1 MADIIEELLAEGEA
15 EEEQTFEWLHNVN
28 LIREDEMWRL
38 LEQADLPVYPYSDYP
53 EVKFPTLH
61 EYRIHAWDPTFVSFV
76 QDLITGGTGEMA
88 LHLQG
93 VYGQWSP
100 VVTEEEE
107 EEPGEPEPEEPEP
120 WETPYQALYP
130 TLTLPRYQAFGAE
143 YPVSDLP
150 VYEPFPSPYPTL
162 QLPIYQQFPVEYP
175 KLGPMYEQ
183 AEDVI
188 SRMLTGEGLGL
199 PVEELMA
206 AYTEEERIAMEE
218 YIPKLREYWGEKGLL
233 RSGMEREAER
243 EVTRKA
249 ASARGTYRA
258 NLEKESVIR
267 QQDGIVTGL
276 QLGMQH
282 LNLGYGAQT
291 DAWQAMNREYTKV
304 YESEIMV
311 GTEHFKAS
319 TMAWDAAM
327 TEYTKAFSSEVAGT
341 EFGQR
346 IQEAAFGVARDEYQR
361 VYQSAYSG
369 GLDEWRAD
377 AQGWDAAWREFDT
390 FRRLLFDW
398 GTMQAGHEFQFEFL
412 SREQDFRIRLE
423 EILHQYDVIMFGLR
437 AELELALKRMGL
449 DAQQRKSIWDFVLKG
464 IGIWLFGSLW

>member
-1 MADIIEELLAEGEA
+1 MAFTHDIRGITEQEYIAMLDEELGLTWQPY
-15 EEEQTFEWLHNVN
+15 EE
-28 LIREDEMWRL
+28 
-38 LEQADLPVYPYSDYP
+38 YP
-53 EVKFPTLH
+53 EVDFPRYH
-61 EYRIHAWDPTFVSFV
+61 QFRIHTWDPTFVDFV
-76 QDLITGGTGEMA
+76 GNLIATGTGETA
-88 LHLQG
+88 KSLYET
-93 VYGQWSP
+93 YGWYD
-100 VVTEEEE
+100 
-107 EEPGEPEPEEPEP
+107 GEPEPEPEPEP
-120 WETPYQALYP
+120 TPEPTPEEKEAWEERYGIPYP

-150 VYEPFPSPYPTL
+150 VYEPFPQEYPTL

-175 KLGPMYEQ
+175 ELGEMYGQ

-218 YIPKLREYWGEKGLL
+218 YMPELREYWAGKDLL

-243 EVTRKA
+243 EATRKA
-249 ASARGTYRA
+249 GAARGTYRA
-258 NLEKESVIR
+258 ELEKESVIR
-267 QQDGIVTGL
+267 EQEGIVTGL

-282 LNLGYGAQT
+282 LNLGYGAQS

-311 GTEHFKAS
+311 GTAHFDAS
-319 TMAWDAAM
+319 TRAWDAAM
-327 TEYTKAFSSEVAGT
+327 REYTKVFSSEVAST
-341 EFGQR
+341 EFGQH

-369 GLDEWRAD
+369 GLDEWKAD
-377 AQGWDAAWREFDT
+377 AQGWDAAWREFDV

-398 GTMQAGHEFQFEFL
+398 ATMGAGHAFEYEFQRRGQTFEFEFL
-412 SREQDFRIRLE
+412 RLQQE
-423 EILHQYDVIMFGLR
+423 HAVRMF
-437 AELELALKRMGL
+437 ELEAALRIELERMGISGQRAQSIL
-449 DAQQRKSIWDFVLKG
+449 DTVLKSIGL
-464 IGIWLFGSLW
+464 ILFGSLW

>member
-1 MADIIEELLAEGEA
+1 MAEAYVWSDLFPTREEYEARGGGFQTPAAGENPPPKGTKWNMYINGQWYEA
-15 EEEQTFEWLHNVN
+15 ESSGKAGILP
-28 LIREDEMWRL
+28 RL
-38 LEQADLPVYPYSDYP
+38 TPIPWAGPP
-53 EVKFPTLH
+53 
-61 EYRIHAWDPTFVSFV
+61 
-76 QDLITGGTGEMA
+76 GT
-88 LHLQG
+88 
-93 VYGQWSP
+93 
-100 VVTEEEE
+100 
-107 EEPGEPEPEEPEP
+107 EPEPEPEP
-120 WETPYQALYP
+120 DGPEPVPEPTPEEKEAWEQRYGTPYP
-130 TLTLPRYQAFGAE
+130 TLTLPRYQAFGME

-150 VYEPFPSPYPTL
+150 VYEPFPSHYPTL
-162 QLPIYQQFPVEYP
+162 ELPLYQPFPVEYP

-206 AYTEEERIAMEE
+206 AYTEEERLAMEE
-218 YIPKLREYWGEKGLL
+218 YMPELREYWAEKNLL
-233 RSGMEREAER
+233 RSGMEREAEK

-258 NLEKESVIR
+258 QLEKESVIR

-276 QLGMQH
+276 GLAMQH

-291 DAWQAMNREYTKV
+291 DAWQAANREYTRV

-311 GTEHFKAS
+311 GVAHYEAS
-319 TMAWDAAM
+319 TKAWDAAM
-327 TEYTKAFSSEVAGT
+327 TEYTKAFSSEVTAT

-346 IQEAAFGVARDEYQR
+346 IQEMAFNVARDEYQR

-369 GLDEWRAD
+369 GLDEWKAD

-398 GTMQAGHEFQFEFL
+398 DRMEAEFGFRFEFL
-412 SREQDFRIRLE
+412 ELQQE
-423 EILHQYDVIMFGLR
+423 HAVMMFELR
-437 AELELALKRMGL
+437 ADLELELKRMGL
-449 DAQQRKSIWDFVLKG
+449 DAQQRQSIWDAVLKG
-464 IGIWLFGSLW
+464 IGIVLFGSLW